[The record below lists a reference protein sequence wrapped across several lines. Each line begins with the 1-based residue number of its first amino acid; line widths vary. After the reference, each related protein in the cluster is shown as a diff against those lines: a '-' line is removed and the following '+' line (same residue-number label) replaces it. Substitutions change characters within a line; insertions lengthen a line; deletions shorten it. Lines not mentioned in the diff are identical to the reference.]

1 VGLAEVESAAVLVVV
16 GSLAMS
22 LMIKAMIS
30 STAVVTAVSSQS
42 IRRRRRSRLRRRA
55 SRWRSYAH
63 VSDPDGIP
71 ILPA

>member
-1 VGLAEVESAAVLVVV
+1 
-16 GSLAMS
+16 MS
-22 LMIKAMIS
+22 LTIKAMNT
-30 STAVVTAVSSQS
+30 STTVVTAVSSQS

-71 ILPA
+71 MSSA